1 MFVSWTSIELSAWD
15 SSSQQRVNLCLKMHF
30 ILIWVCF
37 SRFNLGSAPHEN
49 SKLAQISKL
58 AQHDL
63 NMRCFFLWRP
73 CNESL
78 DLTDKIFKN
87 KITLFILLC
96 GKELLRCKKIYA
108 AVDKDGITKSHESK
122 IGFVGMVRR
131 LPTRPTQIMY
141 GPTTC
146 GIYNIPKRVRQVM
159 ITTFCWLLRLVRW
172 ELAEV
177 DSSSMQFH
185 WSKITILVLLIPL
198 VPGKL

>member
-1 MFVSWTSIELSAWD
+1 MTSPCVVFCD
-15 SSSQQRVNLCLKMHF
+15 SHAIKF
-30 ILIWVCF
+30 
-37 SRFNLGSAPHEN
+37 
-49 SKLAQISKL
+49 
-58 AQHDL
+58 
-63 NMRCFFLWRP
+63 
-73 CNESL
+73 L

-108 AVDKDGITKSHESK
+108 AVDKDGIKKSHTSR
-122 IGFVGMVRR
+122 IGFVCMVRR
-131 LPTRPTQIMY
+131 LPARPTQIMY
-141 GPTTC
+141 GPLTC

-172 ELAEV
+172 ELAEA

-198 VPGKL
+198 VPGKLFCCIVKQIFGNTKIYRYVLD